1 MKYVWIT
8 LAALLAILI
17 ALFYCFGYDLSPVVT
32 DEAFAAA
39 ALFNERAFGMVL
51 VFCLVPLWYLADIF
65 RAYSKLLL
73 GRTETQRLDNAKTQ
87 QHHNHYQ
94 VGERYKRI

>member
-8 LAALLAILI
+8 LAALLAFLV
-17 ALFYCFGYDLSPVVT
+17 ALFYCFGYDLSPAVT

-39 ALFNERAFGMVL
+39 ALFNERALGMLL
-51 VFCLVPLWYLADIF
+51 VFCAMPLWYLADVF
-65 RAYSKLLL
+65 RAYSKLLQ
-73 GRTETQRLDNAKTQ
+73 GRTETQRLDNEKTQ

-94 VGERYKRI
+94 VGRSYTAI